1 MADSGDYQ
9 RPQIPK
15 YDGHYDHWEML
26 MENLIRSKELWD
38 LIEVG
43 VTVAPTDATDAQRQ
57 AATASKIRDLKL
69 KNYLFQSIEDPFLKR
84 FLFEKPPRIFGML

>member
-43 VTVAPTDATDAQRQ
+43 VTVAPANATEAQRQ
-57 AATASKIRDLKL
+57 AAAASKLRDLKL
-69 KNYLFQSIEDPFLKR
+69 KNYLFQSIDRQFLKPFLFAKLR
-84 FLFEKPPRIFGML
+84 KISGMQ